1 MAEEASEKLDLSG
14 LDLSIVQIDLGPE
27 VFVPHQRPSDGFWRA
42 SYADGDMAV
51 GVRRTVD
58 IHIDKPISRDQSI
71 FANKIFELHRME
83 LESSAEPENIERPNE
98 VDDQIVECTPQ
109 FILRNIP
116 KIERYYDLERVPPFE
131 VTDMPKMEADDL
143 IAEARQAHL
152 GDIEFIEVESVN
164 FINDFRSFL
173 EEIFYLCPWDQ
184 ITRQEPDED
193 SPWHIKNSTT
203 KLAQDLLSRKNTL
216 FIFSAKGMTQ
226 MGMKAYK
233 PREEKNE
240 PTEAR
245 PDFVRSYG
253 PG

>member
-1 MAEEASEKLDLSG
+1 MTEEIAEMLDQSC

-27 VFVPHQRPSDGFWRA
+27 KFVPHQRPSSGFWRA

-51 GVRRTVD
+51 GVRHLVD
-58 IHIDKPISRDQSI
+58 IHIDKPISRDMSG
-71 FANKIFELHRME
+71 FCDRIFELHKMD
-83 LESSAEPENIERPNE
+83 LESIAEPENIERPNE
-98 VDDQIVECTPQ
+98 VDDQVVECTPQ

-116 KIERYYDLERVPPFE
+116 KIERYYDLDRVLPFE

-143 IAEARQAHL
+143 LADAKKVHL